1 MSDLYDDE
9 DEDITEEVA
18 DDTILLADFEWK
30 PLPEYI
36 PWTDPDF
43 AKKIAERIKGITEE
57 TFATEVE
64 IWQQA
69 ISSLPSYSEF
79 EIRKEIATWDISI
92 PNRQDFDFE
101 THAAM
106 YALQVQYRTRLSE
119 IIAIVY
125 AHYEMIFQAH
135 KNLREMA
142 MKLTSGT
149 KPDKDAV
156 ASFTVSPFSVALSH
170 AKRLLSYT
178 EAVLKNID
186 FAATQM
192 DRLMREHQALSRI
205 NQNFNNEGLSAL
217 YSKDR
222 PSLKQYNN
230 DSASV
235 RTRNGRMK

>member
-1 MSDLYDDE
+1 MSDLYTEEE
-9 DEDITEEVA
+9 DENISEENG
-18 DDTILLADFEWK
+18 DTILLADFEWK
-30 PLPEYI
+30 PLPEI
-36 PWTDPDF
+36 TPWTDPDF
-43 AKKIAERIKGITEE
+43 AKKIAERIKGVTEE
-57 TFATEVE
+57 SFAEEVE
-64 IWQQA
+64 IWQFA
-69 ISSLPSYSEF
+69 IASLPVYNEF
-79 EIRKEIATWDISI
+79 EIRREIATWDISI
-92 PNRQDFDFE
+92 PNKHDFDFE
-101 THAAM
+101 AHAAM

-135 KNLREMA
+135 KNLREIA
-142 MKLTSGT
+142 MKLTNGT

-156 ASFTVSPFSVALSH
+156 ATFTVSPFSVALSH

-205 NQNFNNEGLSAL
+205 NQNFNNEGLSTL